1 MPTETFAYEPPKKPS
16 FSRKGFDGFH
26 FPLKDKNLEA
36 FLVESKKGHDEYIIN
51 KKSTHI
57 YFVIDGEGTFEIEGR
72 SFPVAKDMLVEVPA
86 GKEFCYFGKMRLL
99 VLMSPPFSAENQII
113 TRKNPWI

>member
-36 FLVESKKGHDEYIIN
+36 FLVESKKGHDEYVIN
-51 KKSTHI
+51 KKSTHL

-72 SFPVAKDMLVEVPA
+72 SFPVVKDMLIEVPPNN
-86 GKEFCYFGKMRLL
+86 EFCYFGKMRLL
-99 VLMSPPFSAENQII
+99 VLMNPPFSDENQII